1 MTAQHYNDLSLASSK
16 KQFSNLNAEIQS
28 LKNELI
34 RQYDTVEALNIEKNK
49 YQKDLKIATQRS
61 QDLLKTEIESL
72 RKELQLR
79 KSELDKQY
87 HTVKALNI
95 ENNKVKKELK
105 IATQTS
111 QDLLKTEIES
121 LKKELQRRK
130 NSVLISR
137 KKLNLKT
144 QIRDEKDDN
153 HNSIDFYSALIS
165 DKNENLKKQI
175 LDENNDYNSIDS
187 YSAPISPFRR
197 SPYE

>member
-16 KQFSNLNAEIQS
+16 KQFSNLKAEIQS
-28 LKNELI
+28 LKNELD
-34 RQYDTVEALNIEKNK
+34 RQYDTVRALNIENNK
-49 YQKDLKIATQRS
+49 TKKELKIATQTS

-72 RKELQLR
+72 KKELQQR
-79 KSELDKQY
+79 KSELEKQY

-130 NSVLISR
+130 DSVLISSQNE
-137 KKLNLKT
+137 NLKL
-144 QIRDEKDDN
+144 QIHDLRDELENYD
-153 HNSIDFYSALIS
+153 SIDFYSAPS
-165 DKNENLKKQI
+165 DF
-175 LDENNDYNSIDS
+175 
-187 YSAPISPFRR
+187 SPFRR